1 MKILLTSHY
10 TLPHRGGIETIVDKL
25 SSGLAAHGHIVF
37 VVASRVEGQEL
48 FNMPNR
54 QIIGVTAW
62 DPLSRVGV
70 HYPLFSP
77 RILPIIYR
85 IIKYVDIVHA
95 QGMLY
100 QNSVLSL
107 VLGKIMNIPTVVTEH
122 AGFVHYQRRIFNI
135 LQNIFVP
142 ILGSLSLRLS
152 NKIIVPDLVVQKIL
166 EKRFPRLSSKII
178 CIPPGVDTT
187 LFHPLSLPEKQN
199 IRHKLGFDERPKILF
214 VGNFVPRK
222 RIPLLLK
229 ALPAE
234 CDLILCGEGTPP
246 PNLPPNVRVYPPL
259 SHESLAKLY
268 QAADLF
274 VVPSSV
280 ETFAIAAYEAMA
292 CGLPVIMT
300 EDLSHLTI
308 KESGLVTFV
317 KPDPQELRTTI
328 RELLKD
334 PIKLREI
341 GQRSALWVRENYSWI
356 AVISRHIE
364 LYQSIINREIH

>member
-1 MKILLTSHY
+1 
-10 TLPHRGGIETIVDKL
+10 
-25 SSGLAAHGHIVF
+25 LAAHGHIVF

-85 IIKYVDIVHA
+85 IVKYVDIVHA

>member
-25 SSGLAAHGHIVF
+25 SSGLAAHGHTVF

-62 DPLSRVGV
+62 DPLSRAGV

-77 RILPIIYR
+77 RVLPLIYR
-85 IIKYVDIVHA
+85 IIRHVDIVHA

-107 VLGKIMNIPTVVTEH
+107 ILGKIANIPTIVTEH
-122 AGFVHYQRRIFNI
+122 AGFVPYQRRIFNI

-142 ILGSLSLRLS
+142 ILGGLSLRLS
-152 NKIIVPDLVVQKIL
+152 NKIIVPDLIVQRIL
-166 EKRFPRLSSKII
+166 EKRFPRFSSKIVR
-178 CIPPGVDTT
+178 IPPGVDTT
-187 LFHPLSLPEKQN
+187 LFRPLSLSEKQHL
-199 IRHKLGFDERPKILF
+199 RRKLGFDERPKILF

-222 RIPLLLK
+222 RITLLVE
-229 ALPAE
+229 ALPTE
-234 CDLILCGEGTPP
+234 CDLILCGEGKPP
-246 PNLPPNVRVYPPL
+246 PNLPANVRVYPPL
-259 SHESLAKLY
+259 AHESLAKLY
-268 QAADLF
+268 QAADIF

-280 ETFAIAAYEAMA
+280 ETFAISAYEAMA

-300 EDLSHLTI
+300 ENLSYLTI

-317 KPDPQELRTTI
+317 KPDPEELRKTI

-334 PIKLREI
+334 PIKCREI
-341 GQRSALWVRENYSWI
+341 GQRSALWVKENYSWS
-356 AVISRHIE
+356 AVIMRHLE
-364 LYQSIINREIH
+364 LYRSLISYRK